1 MCRAWWISTQAEFY
15 VFKQRQ
21 AYSAIPPTAFSVSQT
36 AVDKWDQSED
46 DGVGCLHCQQP
57 KKAQL
62 PLVSQKS
69 KWYYLQRISSSQNK
83 NLFVIVLL

>member
-1 MCRAWWISTQAEFY
+1 M
-15 VFKQRQ
+15 FKQRQ

-46 DGVGCLHCQQP
+46 GGVGCLHCQQP
-57 KKAQL
+57 KKVQL
-62 PLVSQKS
+62 SLVSQK
-69 KWYYLQRISSSQNK
+69 YYLQRISASQNK